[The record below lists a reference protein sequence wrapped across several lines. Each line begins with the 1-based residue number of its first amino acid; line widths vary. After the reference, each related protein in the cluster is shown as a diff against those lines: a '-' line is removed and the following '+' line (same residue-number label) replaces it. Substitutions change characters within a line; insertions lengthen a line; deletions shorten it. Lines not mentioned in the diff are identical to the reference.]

1 MRPTVTGRA
10 APPTIKLVVLSGPDA
25 GLERAFELSRV
36 TLGRGSSNDLELNDG
51 FVSNFHAELVYQQGQ
66 VIYRDLKSRHGSLV
80 CVDNVS
86 YHLHNKDKATAI
98 PISSNTE
105 LQIGCTLIQ
114 VVLSAPAQEALAA
127 RLAMAESATPTS
139 PVTPLTAA
147 PHAPEAAG
155 ALPAPPGVEAHD
167 EGEFFEQLRR
177 SRRPT
182 PIPRETMITS
192 SARPVQTMTRQFETT
207 DKRLGVLFRLASQL
221 NGLNQ
226 LEDILDKIVEAAFD
240 AFHAANFFSMTLTD
254 EETGQLG
261 QTVLVRHRRPLDEH
275 DDAPVVSQSI
285 LKRVVETRE
294 SVLFVKD
301 SMGMDLTQSIIDAQ
315 ITACLCAPLVGQRS
329 LLGVMEVDT
338 RGQGSLFSKKD
349 LDLFSILASLAAF
362 ALERARLSNSI
373 VEMFESF
380 VHASVNAIEGRDP
393 TTAGHSERVA
403 LYTMALAEEVNTVEA
418 GVLASIHL
426 NPDEMTEL
434 RYAALL
440 HDFGK
445 IAVREDVLQKGK
457 RLPELHLELIAQR
470 FETIKALAWR
480 EHVQE
485 PLERAILHGPEHAHE
500 LGGHAHHDHAHHDH
514 AHHDHAR
521 HGLAAGGSLGSGA
534 RSALAIEQLEARYEA
549 FCQALD
555 AELAWMGELAS
566 VGFVHDEALERLK
579 RLAARQ
585 YRDRH
590 GHVLPYL
597 TPYELENLS
606 IRRGTLNEEEWENM
620 RSHAAFSRDYLA
632 RIPWSPELRQVPCI
646 AGDHHEKLDGTG
658 YPRGLLAPQIVPQVR
673 MLTIADIFDAL
684 TASDRPYR
692 KAAPIERALSILED
706 EVRTQKLDGDLV
718 DLFARR
724 VVDKIKVH
732 IPKH

>member
-1 MRPTVTGRA
+1 MTGTVT
-10 APPTIKLVVLSGPDA
+10 PPTIKMSVLSGPDA
-25 GLERAFELSRV
+25 GLELTFRQSRV
-36 TLGRGSSNDLELNDG
+36 TIGRGGANDFELKDG
-51 FVSNFHAELVYQQGQ
+51 FVSNFHAELVHQQGQ

-98 PISSNTE
+98 PITSSTE
-105 LQIGCTLIQ
+105 LQIGCTLI
-114 VVLSAPAQEALAA
+114 LFYLDY
-127 RLAMAESATPTS
+127 ATQDKGS
-139 PVTPLTAA
+139 SLDD
-147 PHAPEAAG
+147 EISSS
-155 ALPAPPGVEAHD
+155 HD
-167 EGEFFEQLRR
+167 DFFEQLRQSPR
-177 SRRPT
+177 QT
-182 PIPRETMITS
+182 PVPRETMITS
-192 SARPVQTMTRQFETT
+192 SIRPVQTMTRQFETT
-207 DKRLGVLFRLASQL
+207 DKRLGVLFRLAGQL
-221 NGLNQ
+221 NGLNR
-226 LEDILDKIVEAAFD
+226 LEAILDQIVEAAFD
-240 AFHAANFFSMTLTD
+240 AFSAANFFSMTLID
-254 EETGQLG
+254 EQTGELG
-261 QTVLVRHRRPLDEH
+261 ETVLVRHRRVIEG
-275 DDAPVVSQSI
+275 DDDQPVVSQSI

-301 SMGMDLTQSIIDAQ
+301 SLGMDLTQSIIDAQ

-362 ALERARLSNSI
+362 ALERARLSQSI

-403 LYTMALAEEVNTVEA
+403 LYTLALAEEVNTIEA
-418 GVLASIHL
+418 GELADIHL
-426 NPDEMTEL
+426 DTDELTEL

-470 FETIKALAWR
+470 FQTIKALSYR
-480 EHVQE
+480 E
-485 PLERAILHGPEHAHE
+485 LIHGPLIESPGTM
-500 LGGHAHHDHAHHDH
+500 L
-514 AHHDHAR
+514 
-521 HGLAAGGSLGSGA
+521 SLD
-534 RSALAIEQLEARYEA
+534 AIN
-549 FCQALD
+549 ALD
-555 AELAWMGELAS
+555 KRYQQLCQELDLELEWLGELS
-566 VGFVHDEALERLK
+566 MVGFVTDEALERLK
-579 RLAARQ
+579 LLGART
-585 YRDRH
+585 YKDLH
-590 GHVLPYL
+590 GHVAPYL
-597 TPYELENLS
+597 TPYEIENLS
-606 IRRGTLNEEEWENM
+606 IRRGTLNEDDWENM

-646 AGDHHEKLDGTG
+646 AGDHHEKLDGSG
-658 YPRGLLAPQIVPQVR
+658 YPRGLPDVEIIPQVR

-692 KAAPIERALSILED
+692 KAAPIDRALHILED
-706 EVRTQKLDGDLV
+706 EVRTGKLDGRLV
-718 DLFARR
+718 EVFTLH
-724 VVDKIKVH
+724 VVEKIKVH